1 MTWNSDNMANL
12 DNPHEEINR
21 LLDGNIRALSKL
33 ITLVESDPQILA
45 SVYPEIKD
53 AVGRNHIVGITGPP
67 GAGKSTLSSA
77 LVSIIRDTGRTVAIL
92 ACDPSS
98 PFTGGAV
105 LGDRVRMQ
113 SHYADP
119 GVFIRSLS
127 SRGSGGGL
135 SASTY
140 GITTL
145 LDAFGFDMVL
155 LETVGVGQTELDV
168 MKISD
173 TVIVVLVPESGDSIQ
188 TMKAG
193 LMEIADIFVVNKS
206 DRVGAD
212 RMVKDVRGALQL
224 SENHAVSLPPVL
236 KTRADAGD
244 GVPELLFEIDRIHSD
259 RESHD
264 RLASHK
270 SRKRLEA
277 LRTTT
282 LLQTESIL
290 DTNLDEENS
299 GANFEVIK
307 QKKDVE
313 LGRIDPIS
321 ASRTLVDLIKN
332 LK

>member
-119 GVFIRSLS
+119 GVFIRSIS

-244 GVPELLFEIDRIHSD
+244 GVPELLFEIDRMHSD
-259 RESHD
+259 RECHD
-264 RLASHK
+264 RRDSHK

-282 LLQTESIL
+282 LLQIESIL

-307 QKKDVE
+307 LKKDVE

-332 LK
+332 LE

>member
-244 GVPELLFEIDRIHSD
+244 GVPELLFEIDRMHSD

-282 LLQTESIL
+282 LSQIESIL

-307 QKKDVE
+307 LKKDVE

-332 LK
+332 LE

>member
-1 MTWNSDNMANL
+1 MTWKLDNMSNYDKPL
-12 DNPHEEINR
+12 EQIIR

-45 SVYPEIKD
+45 SVYPVIKD
-53 AVGRNHIVGITGPP
+53 VGGNSHIVGITGPP

-77 LVSIIRDTGRTVAIL
+77 LASIIRDTGRTVAIL

-98 PFTGGAV
+98 PFTGGSV

-113 SHYADP
+113 SHYTDP
-119 GVFIRSLS
+119 GVFIRSIS
-127 SRGSGGGL
+127 SRGSSGGL
-135 SASTY
+135 STSTY

-145 LDAFGFDMVL
+145 LDAFGFDVVL

-173 TVIVVLVPESGDSIQ
+173 TVIVVIVPESGDSIQ
-188 TMKAG
+188 AMKAG

-212 RMVKDVRGALQL
+212 RMVKDVEGALQL
-224 SENHAVSLPPVL
+224 SDSHAVNLPSVL
-236 KTRADAGD
+236 KIRADSGD
-244 GVPELLFEIDRIHSD
+244 GVPELLLEIDRIYSD
-259 RESHD
+259 RGYCD
-264 RLASHK
+264 RLAVHK
-270 SRKRLEA
+270 STKRLEA

-282 LLQTESIL
+282 LLEIESKLDMIL
-290 DTNLDEENS
+290 DDENS
-299 GANFEVIK
+299 STNSEVAK
-307 QKKDVE
+307 LKKDVE

-321 ASRTLVDLIKN
+321 ASRILVDLIKN
-332 LK
+332 LE

>member
-98 PFTGGAV
+98 PFTGGSV

-113 SHYADP
+113 SHYTDP
-119 GVFIRSLS
+119 GVFIRSIS
-127 SRGSGGGL
+127 SRGSAGGL
-135 SASTY
+135 STSTY

-168 MKISD
+168 IKISD

-212 RMVKDVRGALQL
+212 RMVKDVRSALQL
-224 SENHAVSLPPVL
+224 SDHHVVSLPPVL

-244 GVPELLFEIDRIHSD
+244 GVPELLFEIDRMHSD

-264 RLASHK
+264 RLDSHK

-282 LLQTESIL
+282 LLQIESIL

-307 QKKDVE
+307 LKKDVE

-332 LK
+332 LE

>member
-21 LLDGNIRALSKL
+21 LLDGNVRALSKL

-45 SVYPEIKD
+45 SVYPAIKD

-77 LVSIIRDTGRTVAIL
+77 LVSIIRDAGRTVAIL

-119 GVFIRSLS
+119 GVFIRSIS

-282 LLQTESIL
+282 LLQIESIL

-307 QKKDVE
+307 LKKDVE

>member
-33 ITLVESDPQILA
+33 ITLVGSDPQILA

-119 GVFIRSLS
+119 GVFIRSIS

-224 SENHAVSLPPVL
+224 SENHAVRLPPVL

-244 GVPELLFEIDRIHSD
+244 GVPALLFEIDRMHSD

-282 LLQTESIL
+282 LLQIESIL

-307 QKKDVE
+307 LKKDVE

-332 LK
+332 LE

>member
-119 GVFIRSLS
+119 GVFIRSIS

-135 SASTY
+135 SASTC

-168 MKISD
+168 IKISD

-244 GVPELLFEIDRIHSD
+244 GVPELLFEIDRMHSD

-282 LLQTESIL
+282 LLQIESIL

-307 QKKDVE
+307 LKKDVE

-332 LK
+332 LE

>member
-1 MTWNSDNMANL
+1 
-12 DNPHEEINR
+12 
-21 LLDGNIRALSKL
+21 
-33 ITLVESDPQILA
+33 
-45 SVYPEIKD
+45 
-53 AVGRNHIVGITGPP
+53 
-67 GAGKSTLSSA
+67 
-77 LVSIIRDTGRTVAIL
+77 
-92 ACDPSS
+92 
-98 PFTGGAV
+98 
-105 LGDRVRMQ
+105 MQ

-119 GVFIRSLS
+119 GVFIRSIS

-168 MKISD
+168 IKISD

-212 RMVKDVRGALQL
+212 RMVKDVRSALQL
-224 SENHAVSLPPVL
+224 SDNHVVSLPPVL

-244 GVPELLFEIDRIHSD
+244 GVSEVLFQIDRIHSN
-259 RESHD
+259 RESYD
-264 RLASHK
+264 RLAGHK

-282 LLQTESIL
+282 LLQIESKLDTIL
-290 DTNLDEENS
+290 DDENS
-299 GANFEVIK
+299 GANLEVMK
-307 QKKDVE
+307 LKKDVE

-332 LK
+332 LE

>member
-1 MTWNSDNMANL
+1 MTWNSDNMSNY
-12 DNPHEEINR
+12 DNPHEEIVR

-45 SVYPEIKD
+45 SIYPVIKD
-53 AVGRNHIVGITGPP
+53 VGGQSHIVGITGPP

-77 LVSIIRDTGRTVAIL
+77 LASLIRDTGRTVAIL

-98 PFTGGAV
+98 PFTGGSV

-119 GVFIRSLS
+119 GVFIRSIS
-127 SRGSGGGL
+127 SRGSSGGL
-135 SASTY
+135 STSTY

-145 LDAFGFDMVL
+145 LDAFGFDVVL

-173 TVIVVLVPESGDSIQ
+173 TVVVVIVPESGDSIQ
-188 TMKAG
+188 AMKAG

-206 DRVGAD
+206 DRIGAD
-212 RMVKDVRGALQL
+212 RMVKDVTGALRL
-224 SENHAVSLPPVL
+224 SDNHAVNLPPVL
-236 KTRADAGD
+236 KIRADAGD
-244 GVPELLFEIDRIHSD
+244 GVPELLFEIDRIYSD
-259 RESHD
+259 LGSHD
-264 RLASHK
+264 GFAIHK

-277 LRTTT
+277 LRATT
-282 LLQTESIL
+282 LLEIESKL
-290 DTNLDEENS
+290 DMILDEENS
-299 GANFEVIK
+299 GTNLEVTK
-307 QKKDVE
+307 LKKDVE

-332 LK
+332 LE

>member
-244 GVPELLFEIDRIHSD
+244 GVPELLFEIDRMHSD

-264 RLASHK
+264 RLARHK

-282 LLQTESIL
+282 LLQIESIL

-307 QKKDVE
+307 LKKDVE

-332 LK
+332 LE

>member
-12 DNPHEEINR
+12 DTPLEEINR

-119 GVFIRSLS
+119 GVFIRSIS

-244 GVPELLFEIDRIHSD
+244 GVPELLFEIDRMHSD

-282 LLQTESIL
+282 LLQIESIL

-307 QKKDVE
+307 LKKDVE

-332 LK
+332 LE

>member
-12 DNPHEEINR
+12 DNLHEEIIR

-53 AVGRNHIVGITGPP
+53 VVGRNHIVGITGPP

-113 SHYADP
+113 SHYTDP
-119 GVFIRSLS
+119 GVFIRSIS
-127 SRGSGGGL
+127 SRGSAGGL
-135 SASTY
+135 STSTY

-224 SENHAVSLPPVL
+224 SENHAVNLPPVL

-244 GVPELLFEIDRIHSD
+244 GVPELLYEIDRIHSE

-282 LLQTESIL
+282 LLQIESIL

-307 QKKDVE
+307 LKKDVE

-332 LK
+332 LE